1 MAIIDLKEGN
11 KPFICNK
18 CGSLILKINDDEEA
32 LLERFKKE
40 DMVNET
46 IRFTY
51 AEKEPGDSWGLATR
65 NRRIELEN
73 KYRNLLF
80 NGIINKDFSVNEE
93 QLNVSYQSGN
103 LLLYNYNIEVPYAF
117 TLNKGKIE
125 SLSIKFIKEENID
138 CPICHGTL
146 IESEDYINTVKCK
159 NYFEKDD
166 AYIVANNFNNFYDM
180 YSKEKSDESFSHQ
193 EVNAKDL
200 LFNLIHVNKH
210 IQVLEEEVKVLMKK
224 QRPVGRLLQRT
235 ISLFRKNVEEWVIK
249 LTDLDDNQEK
259 DNFLDE
265 HQITKVSLKDCP
277 VAPIAPKVPERPVL
291 PEELVLEKVSFFNKK
306 KIIEKNQQLLKD
318 YNTKKLQYA
327 DALTEY
333 EISLREYE
341 SAKKVYEEQ
350 MVQYNIQKEA
360 FDLKYSEY
368 ARQVSELITAKID
381 GLMKLLTV
389 EAELNKEQLEEV
401 MEKYEI
407 PVEYK
412 MDYYQVKEQF
422 DFYQNTIEEMK
433 EKLIELY
440 KTRNDL
446 LSLDVIYP
454 KYSDLIS
461 LTTMYEYFVTG
472 RVNTLTGVA
481 GAYRLYESESG
492 DKTINTKW
500 DDIVNELDKIKENQ
514 FLLYN
519 VICDIRNAWVSFHL
533 TDEEINQEVVVKFN
547 EAKEEYYNK
556 LMADCTSANT
566 FLSALA

>member
-18 CGSLILKINDDEEA
+18 CGSLILKINDEEEA
-32 LLERFKKE
+32 LLQRFQKE
-40 DMVNET
+40 DFVKEA
-46 IRFTY
+46 IHFTY
-51 AEKEPGDSWGLATR
+51 SEKEPGDSWGLATR

-103 LLLYNYNIEVPYAF
+103 LLLYNYNIEVPYVF

-125 SLSIKFIKEENID
+125 NLSIKFTKDENID
-138 CPICHGTL
+138 CPICNGTL
-146 IESEDYINTVKCK
+146 IESVDYINSVKCK
-159 NYFEKDD
+159 NYFDQEDTY
-166 AYIVANNFNNFYDM
+166 AVASNFNNFYDM
-180 YSKEKSDESFSHQ
+180 YSKEKSDESFSNQ
-193 EVNAKDL
+193 AVNAKDL
-200 LFNLIHVNKH
+200 LFNLIHINKH
-210 IQVLEEEVKVLMKK
+210 IQVLEEEIKVLMKK
-224 QRPVGRLLQRT
+224 QKPVGRLLQRT
-235 ISLFRKNVEEWVIK
+235 ISLFRKNIEEWVIK
-249 LTDLDDNQEK
+249 LTDLDDNPEK
-259 DNFLDE
+259 DHFLEE
-265 HQITKVSLKDCP
+265 HGIDKVSLKEC
-277 VAPIAPKVPERPVL
+277 PIAPEEPKVPVRPVL
-291 PEELVLEKVSFFNKK
+291 PEELVLEKVSFFNKR
-306 KIIEKNQQLLKD
+306 KIEEKNQQLMKD

-333 EISLREYE
+333 EISRREYE
-341 SAKKVYEEQ
+341 TEKKVYEKEYT
-350 MVQYNIQKEA
+350 QYKIEKDA

-368 ARQVSELITAKID
+368 ARKVSELITAKID
-381 GLMKLLTV
+381 GLMKLLTS
-389 EAELNKEQLEEV
+389 EAEINKEQLEEV

-412 MDYYQVKEQF
+412 MEYYQVKEQF

-433 EKLIELY
+433 SKLMELY

-446 LSLDVIYP
+446 LSLDAVYP

-481 GAYRLYESESG
+481 GAYRLYESESSEQ
-492 DKTINTKW
+492 KINTKW
-500 DDIVNELDKIKENQ
+500 DDILNQLDKIKENQ

-519 VICDIRNAWVSFHL
+519 VICDIRNAWVSFSL
-533 TDEEINQEVVVKFN
+533 SDDEINEEVVMKFN
-547 EAKEEYYNK
+547 EAKEDYYHK
-556 LMADCTSANT
+556 LVADCTSANA